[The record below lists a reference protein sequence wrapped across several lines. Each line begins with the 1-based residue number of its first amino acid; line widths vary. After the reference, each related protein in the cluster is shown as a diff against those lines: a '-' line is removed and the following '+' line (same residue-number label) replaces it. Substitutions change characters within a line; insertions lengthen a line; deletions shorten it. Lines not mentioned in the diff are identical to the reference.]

1 MILHAS
7 AGGPWWI
14 TVGASLI
21 LILHIGAGG
30 IAIVSGM
37 AALAFRKGGRGHR
50 IAGNLFFVSMLIMSA
65 IGASVAAFLPS
76 RISVIAGALTFYLV
90 ATSWVT
96 VRHKPGDTG
105 RFEMAAFL
113 FASGIAA
120 AGLAIGVQ
128 TVASPTGRLDGL
140 PPQPVL
146 VFAAVAALA
155 AVSDLRMIRRPGI
168 FGAQRI
174 ARHLWRM
181 CAALLIA
188 AFSFFLGQQ
197 KVMPVSMRG
206 SPLLFVPELII
217 IGSMIFWL
225 VRVRFARR
233 FRQVAV

>member
-14 TVGASLI
+14 TVGLALI
-21 LILHIGAGG
+21 LVLHIAAGSIG
-30 IAIVSGM
+30 IVSGM
-37 AALAFRKGGRGHR
+37 AALALRKGGRGHR
-50 IAGNLFFVSMLIMSA
+50 IAGNLFFVSILIMSA
-65 IGASVAAFLPS
+65 IGACVAAFLPS
-76 RISVIAGALTFYLV
+76 RISVVAGALTFYLA

-96 VRHKPGDTG
+96 VRRKPGEIG
-105 RFEMAAFL
+105 RFELAAFL
-113 FASGIAA
+113 FASGIAL

-128 TVASPTGRLDGL
+128 TVTSPTGRLDGL

-168 FGAQRI
+168 FGPQRI

-181 CAALLIA
+181 CSALLIA

-197 KVMPVSMRG
+197 KVMPASMRG
-206 SPLLFVPELII
+206 SPLLFVPEIVI
-217 IGSMIFWL
+217 IGSMIYWL
-225 VRVRFARR
+225 VRMRFARR
-233 FRQVAV
+233 FRQVAA